1 MRAELRHARYG
12 YLLALHLLLL
22 CATGWTPSE
31 VAAVLFCSRSGV
43 YRIVW
48 TYRARTLTAD
58 EGSERVIQQRR
69 LRLLTP
75 SLKRSVLA
83 LLKTAP
89 RALGWCRT
97 RWSCA
102 TLAGELQVRRGMA
115 VSAET
120 MRHWLH
126 ELGWEWK
133 RAKVAA
139 KDEDPERVTKLAR
152 IRLAFEQLRAGTVL
166 FFADEL
172 DINLLPKV
180 GYQWMP
186 KGEQVAVMTPGT
198 NEKRYLAGAL
208 ELTTGA
214 ITHCVWYRKQTALFL
229 DLLETLDRT
238 HPAPRFTHLT
248 VVADNAKIHKAA
260 KVQHWLA
267 AHPRFAVLYLPTYCP
282 RANPIER
289 AVGDVHDKCTRNHT
303 RKRIWHLVQ
312 DVKQHLRVNGSWRYA
327 RSDSS
332 YTPEV
337 RAAVEALHAK
347 ANSLDALSQL
357 AAWVYECRVVRFR
370 SINSRN
376 CPHGQYSCNDRPSN
390 FEQN

>member
-1 MRAELRHARYG
+1 VPRPTIVEISPTEQARMRAELRRARYG

-22 CATGWTPSE
+22 CAAGRTPSE
-31 VAAVLFCSRSGV
+31 VASVLFCSRSSV
-43 YRIVW
+43 YRIVRA
-48 TYRARTLTAD
+48 YRAGTLTFAKA
-58 EGSERVIQQRR
+58 SERATQQRR

-75 SLKRSVLA
+75 SLKRSVRA

-89 RALGWCRT
+89 RAFGWCRT

-102 TLAGELQVRRGMA
+102 TLAVELQVRRGIE

-133 RAKVAA
+133 RAKVTA
-139 KDEDPERVTKLAR
+139 KDDDPERVEKLAR
-152 IRLAFEQLRAGTVL
+152 IRLAFEQLRVGVAL

-172 DINLLPKV
+172 DINLLPKI

-186 KGEQVAVMTPGT
+186 KAEQVAVMTPGT

-208 ELTTGA
+208 DLTTGT
-214 ITHCVWYRKQTALFL
+214 ITQCVWYRKQTGLFI

-238 HPAPRFTHLT
+238 HPAPRFSHLT
-248 VVADNAKIHKAA
+248 VVADNAKIHHAQ
-260 KVQHWLA
+260 KVQQWLA
-267 AHPRFAVLYLPTYCP
+267 AHPRFAILYLPTYCP

-289 AVGDVHDKCTRNHT
+289 AFGDVHDKCTRNHT
-303 RKRIWHLVQ
+303 RKRMWHLVQ
-312 DVKQHLRVNGSWRYA
+312 DVKRHLRSNGPWRYA
-327 RSDSS
+327 LSEIY

-337 RAAVEALHAK
+337 TAAVEALQTAD
-347 ANSLDALSQL
+347 NSLAALSQL
-357 AAWVYECRVVRFR
+357 AA
-370 SINSRN
+370 
-376 CPHGQYSCNDRPSN
+376 
-390 FEQN
+390 

>member
-1 MRAELRHARYG
+1 VPRPTIVEIPLEEQARMRAELRRARYG
-12 YLLALHLLLL
+12 DLLALHLLLL
-22 CATGWTPSE
+22 CAAGRTPSE
-31 VAAVLFCSRSGV
+31 VAAVLFCSRSSV
-43 YRIVW
+43 YRIVRA
-48 TYRARTLTAD
+48 YRAGTLTCVGA
-58 EGSERVIQQRR
+58 SEYVAHQRR
-69 LRLLTP
+69 LRRLTP
-75 SLKRSVLA
+75 SLKRSVPA

-102 TLAGELQVRRGMA
+102 TLAVELQVRRGVE

-139 KDEDPERVTKLAR
+139 KDDDPERVEKLAR
-152 IRLAFEQLRAGTVL
+152 IRLACEQLRAGVAL

-186 KGEQVAVMTPGT
+186 KGEQIEVMTPGT

-208 ELTTGA
+208 DLTTGT
-214 ITHCVWYRKQTALFL
+214 ITHCVWYRKQTGLFL

-238 HPAPRFTHLT
+238 YPAPLFTHLT
-248 VVADNAKIHKAA
+248 VVADNAKIHKAT
-260 KVQHWLA
+260 KVQQWLA
-267 AHPRFAVLYLPTYCP
+267 SHPRFAVLYLPTYCP

-289 AVGDVHDKCTRNHT
+289 AFGDVHDKCTRNHT
-303 RKRIWHLVQ
+303 RKRMRHLVQ
-312 DVKQHLRVNGSWRYA
+312 DVHQHLRVNGPWRYA
-327 RSDSS
+327 LSEMY

-337 RAAVEALHAK
+337 TAAVAALQA
-347 ANSLDALSQL
+347 ALSPPAEISHL
-357 AAWVYECRVVRFR
+357 AA
-370 SINSRN
+370 
-376 CPHGQYSCNDRPSN
+376 
-390 FEQN
+390 

>member
-1 MRAELRHARYG
+1 VPRPTIVEISPTEQARMRAELRRARYG

-22 CATGWTPSE
+22 CAAGRTPSE
-31 VAAVLFCSRSGV
+31 VASVLFCSRSSV
-43 YRIVW
+43 YRIVRA
-48 TYRARTLTAD
+48 YRAGTLTFAKA
-58 EGSERVIQQRR
+58 SERATQQRR

-75 SLKRSVLA
+75 SLKRSVRA

-89 RALGWCRT
+89 RAFGWCRT

-102 TLAGELQVRRGMA
+102 TLAVELQVRRGME

-133 RAKVAA
+133 RAKVTA
-139 KDEDPERVTKLAR
+139 KDDDPERVEKLAR
-152 IRLAFEQLRAGTVL
+152 IRLAFEELRAGVAL

-172 DINLLPKV
+172 DINLLPKI

-186 KGEQVAVMTPGT
+186 KAEQVAVMTPGT

-208 ELTTGA
+208 DLTTGT
-214 ITHCVWYRKQTALFL
+214 ITQCVWYRKQTGLFI

-238 HPAPRFTHLT
+238 HPAPRFSHLT
-248 VVADNAKIHKAA
+248 VVADNAKIHHAQ
-260 KVQHWLA
+260 KVQQWLA
-267 AHPRFAVLYLPTYCP
+267 AHPRFEVLYLPTYCP

-289 AVGDVHDKCTRNHT
+289 AFGDVHDKCTRNHT

-312 DVKQHLRVNGSWRYA
+312 DVHQPLRVNGPWRYA
-327 RSDSS
+327 LSEIY
-332 YTPEV
+332 YTSEV
-337 RAAVEALHAK
+337 TEAVEALQVADS
-347 ANSLDALSQL
+347 SLAVLSQL
-357 AAWVYECRVVRFR
+357 AA
-370 SINSRN
+370 
-376 CPHGQYSCNDRPSN
+376 
-390 FEQN
+390 

>member
-1 MRAELRHARYG
+1 MPRPTIVEIPLAEQARMRAELRRARYG

-22 CATGWTPSE
+22 CAAGRTPSE
-31 VAAVLFCSRSGV
+31 VAAVLFCSRSSV
-43 YRIVW
+43 YRIVRA
-48 TYRARTLTAD
+48 YRAGTLTFAAVT
-58 EGSERVIQQRR
+58 EQASRAQR

-89 RALGWCRT
+89 RAFGWCRT

-102 TLAGELQVRRGMA
+102 TLAVELQLRRGIA

-133 RAKVAA
+133 RAKLAA
-139 KDEDPERVTKLAR
+139 KDDDPQRVEKLAR
-152 IRLAFEQLRAGTVL
+152 IRLAYEQLRAGVAL

-180 GYQWMP
+180 GYQWTP
-186 KGEQVAVMTPGT
+186 KGEQVEVLTPGT

-208 ELTTGA
+208 DLTTGT
-214 ITHCVWYRKQTALFL
+214 ITHCVWYRKQSGLFI
-229 DLLETLDRT
+229 DLLETLDRM
-238 HPAPRFTHLT
+238 HPAPLFSRLT
-248 VVADNAKIHKAA
+248 VVVDNAKLHKATR
-260 KVQHWLA
+260 VRQWLA
-267 AHPRFAVLYLPTYCP
+267 AHPRFELLYLPTYCP

-289 AVGDVHDKCTRNHT
+289 AFGDVHDKCTRNHT
-303 RKRIWHLVQ
+303 RKWMWHLVQ
-312 DVKQHLRVNGSWRYA
+312 DVKRHLQSNGPWRYA
-327 RSDSS
+327 LSELY

-337 RAAVEALHAK
+337 TAAVEAMQTAEM
-347 ANSLDALSQL
+347 SLGMLSQR
-357 AAWVYECRVVRFR
+357 AA
-370 SINSRN
+370 
-376 CPHGQYSCNDRPSN
+376 
-390 FEQN
+390 